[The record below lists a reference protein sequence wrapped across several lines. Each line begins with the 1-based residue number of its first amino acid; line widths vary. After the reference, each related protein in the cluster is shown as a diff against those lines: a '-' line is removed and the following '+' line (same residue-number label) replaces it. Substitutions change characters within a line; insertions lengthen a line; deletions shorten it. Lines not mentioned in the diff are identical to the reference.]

1 MYSKDELKN
10 LKLEFW
16 ESFAAFCEV
25 QPYLRGRKKIWTLYD
40 TKVKGVELKF
50 DATREG
56 AFVILEVNHRGEEA
70 RLEMFERL
78 TWYKDTLETDFPE
91 GLTWD
96 ICFVRD
102 TGKQVADLTF
112 YMNDTGHASGENT
125 RKEGERKCPYRG
137 NSFYD
142 QSRGQRCAQRES
154 SVNRQIR
161 EVQDLVGDVNAQGHD
176 RVDQPFLKDS

>member
-102 TGKQVADLTF
+102 GKQVARIYTSKSGIDF
-112 YMNDTGHASGENT
+112 HRRQDWGEFFSFMASQMYLL
-125 RKEGERKCPYRG
+125 ERNFMSIAEYL
-137 NSFYD
+137 
-142 QSRGQRCAQRES
+142 RE
-154 SVNRQIR
+154 
-161 EVQDLVGDVNAQGHD
+161 
-176 RVDQPFLKDS
+176 

>member
-25 QPYLRGRKKIWTLYD
+25 QPYLRGRKKTWVLYD

-56 AFVILEVNHRGEEA
+56 AFVILEVNHRSEEA

-78 TWYKDTLETDFPE
+78 TWYKDTLEMDFPE

-102 TGKQVADLTF
+102 TGKQVAVFIQPNPGLTS
-112 YMNDTGHASGENT
+112 TAVRIGESFSLLWLV
-125 RKEGERKCPYRG
+125 KCICWNETSCP
-137 NSFYD
+137 
-142 QSRGQRCAQRES
+142 
-154 SVNRQIR
+154 
-161 EVQDLVGDVNAQGHD
+161 
-176 RVDQPFLKDS
+176 

>member
-25 QPYLRGRKKIWTLYD
+25 QPYLRGRKKTWVLYD

-56 AFVILEVNHRGEEA
+56 AFVILEVNHRSEEA

-102 TGKQVADLTF
+102 TRKQVARIYTAKSGIDF
-112 YMNDTGHASGENT
+112 HRRQDWGEFFSFMASQMYLL
-125 RKEGERKCPYRG
+125 ERNFMSIAEYL
-137 NSFYD
+137 
-142 QSRGQRCAQRES
+142 RE
-154 SVNRQIR
+154 
-161 EVQDLVGDVNAQGHD
+161 
-176 RVDQPFLKDS
+176 

>member
-16 ESFAAFCEV
+16 ESFAAYCEV
-25 QPYLRGRKKIWTLYD
+25 QPYLRGRKKTWTLYD

-50 DATREG
+50 DATRNG
-56 AFVILEVNHRGEEA
+56 AFVILEVNHRNEEA

-91 GLTWD
+91 GLSWD

-102 TGKQVADLTF
+102 TGKQVARIYTSKSGIDF
-112 YMNDTGHASGENT
+112 HRRQDWGEFFSFMASQMYLL
-125 RKEGERKCPYRG
+125 ERNFMSIAEYL
-137 NSFYD
+137 
-142 QSRGQRCAQRES
+142 RE
-154 SVNRQIR
+154 
-161 EVQDLVGDVNAQGHD
+161 
-176 RVDQPFLKDS
+176 

>member
-102 TGKQVADLTF
+102 TGKQVARIYSSKSGIDF
-112 YMNDTGHASGENT
+112 HRRQDWGEFFSFMASQMYLL
-125 RKEGERKCPYRG
+125 ERNFMSIAEYL
-137 NSFYD
+137 
-142 QSRGQRCAQRES
+142 RE
-154 SVNRQIR
+154 
-161 EVQDLVGDVNAQGHD
+161 
-176 RVDQPFLKDS
+176 

>member
-1 MYSKDELKN
+1 MYSKDELEN

-102 TGKQVADLTF
+102 TGKQVARIYTSKSGIDF
-112 YMNDTGHASGENT
+112 HRRQDWGEFFSFMASQMYLL
-125 RKEGERKCPYRG
+125 ERNFMSIAEYL
-137 NSFYD
+137 
-142 QSRGQRCAQRES
+142 RE
-154 SVNRQIR
+154 
-161 EVQDLVGDVNAQGHD
+161 
-176 RVDQPFLKDS
+176 

>member
-56 AFVILEVNHRGEEA
+56 AFVILEVNHKGEEA

-78 TWYKDTLETDFPE
+78 TWYKDTLEMDFPE

-102 TGKQVADLTF
+102 TGKQVARIYTSKSGIDF
-112 YMNDTGHASGENT
+112 HRRQDWGEFFSFMASQMYLLERNFMSIAEYL
-125 RKEGERKCPYRG
+125 RK
-137 NSFYD
+137 
-142 QSRGQRCAQRES
+142 
-154 SVNRQIR
+154 
-161 EVQDLVGDVNAQGHD
+161 
-176 RVDQPFLKDS
+176 

>member
-96 ICFVRD
+96 ICFVCD
-102 TGKQVADLTF
+102 TGKQVARIYTSKSGIDF
-112 YMNDTGHASGENT
+112 HRRQDWGEFFSFMASQMYLL
-125 RKEGERKCPYRG
+125 ERNFMSIAEYL
-137 NSFYD
+137 
-142 QSRGQRCAQRES
+142 RE
-154 SVNRQIR
+154 
-161 EVQDLVGDVNAQGHD
+161 
-176 RVDQPFLKDS
+176 

>member
-78 TWYKDTLETDFPE
+78 AWYKDTLETDFPE

-102 TGKQVADLTF
+102 TGKQVARIYTSKSGIDF
-112 YMNDTGHASGENT
+112 HRRQDWGEFFSFMASQMYLL
-125 RKEGERKCPYRG
+125 ERNFMSIAEYL
-137 NSFYD
+137 
-142 QSRGQRCAQRES
+142 RE
-154 SVNRQIR
+154 
-161 EVQDLVGDVNAQGHD
+161 
-176 RVDQPFLKDS
+176 

>member
-25 QPYLRGRKKIWTLYD
+25 QPYLRGRKKMWTLYD

-50 DATREG
+50 DATRDG
-56 AFVILEVNHRGEEA
+56 AFVILEVNHRSEEA

-78 TWYKDTLETDFPE
+78 TWYKDTLEMDFLE
-91 GLTWD
+91 GLIWD

-102 TGKQVADLTF
+102 TGKQVARIYTSKSGIDF
-112 YMNDTGHASGENT
+112 HRRQDWGEFFSFMASQMYLL
-125 RKEGERKCPYRG
+125 ERNFMSIAEYL
-137 NSFYD
+137 
-142 QSRGQRCAQRES
+142 RE
-154 SVNRQIR
+154 
-161 EVQDLVGDVNAQGHD
+161 
-176 RVDQPFLKDS
+176 

>member
-78 TWYKDTLETDFPE
+78 TWYKDTLEMDFPE

-102 TGKQVADLTF
+102 TGKQVARIYTSKSGIDF
-112 YMNDTGHASGENT
+112 HRRQDWGEFFSFMASQMYLL
-125 RKEGERKCPYRG
+125 ERNFMSIVEYL
-137 NSFYD
+137 
-142 QSRGQRCAQRES
+142 RE
-154 SVNRQIR
+154 
-161 EVQDLVGDVNAQGHD
+161 
-176 RVDQPFLKDS
+176 

>member
-16 ESFAAFCEV
+16 ESFASFCEV
-25 QPYLRGRKKIWTLYD
+25 QPYLRGRKKMWTLYD

-50 DATREG
+50 DATRDG

-78 TWYKDTLETDFPE
+78 TWYKDTLEMDFLE
-91 GLTWD
+91 GLIWD

-102 TGKQVADLTF
+102 TGKQVARIYTSKSGIDVHRRQDWGEF
-112 YMNDTGHASGENT
+112 FSFMASQMYLL
-125 RKEGERKCPYRG
+125 ERNFMSIAEYL
-137 NSFYD
+137 
-142 QSRGQRCAQRES
+142 RE
-154 SVNRQIR
+154 
-161 EVQDLVGDVNAQGHD
+161 
-176 RVDQPFLKDS
+176 

>member
-25 QPYLRGRKKIWTLYD
+25 QPYLRGRKKTWVLYD

-56 AFVILEVNHRGEEA
+56 AFVILEVNHRSEEA

-78 TWYKDTLETDFPE
+78 TWYKDTLEMDFPE

-96 ICFVRD
+96 ICFVRA
-102 TGKQVADLTF
+102 TGKQVARIYTAKSGIDF
-112 YMNDTGHASGENT
+112 HRRQDWGEFFSFMASQMYLL
-125 RKEGERKCPYRG
+125 ERNFMSIAEYL
-137 NSFYD
+137 
-142 QSRGQRCAQRES
+142 RE
-154 SVNRQIR
+154 
-161 EVQDLVGDVNAQGHD
+161 
-176 RVDQPFLKDS
+176 

>member
-25 QPYLRGRKKIWTLYD
+25 QPYLRGRKKTWVLYD

-56 AFVILEVNHRGEEA
+56 AFVILEVNHRSEEA

-102 TGKQVADLTF
+102 TGKQVARIYTVKSGIDF
-112 YMNDTGHASGENT
+112 HRRQDWGEFFSFMASQMYLL
-125 RKEGERKCPYRG
+125 ERNFMSIAEYL
-137 NSFYD
+137 
-142 QSRGQRCAQRES
+142 RE
-154 SVNRQIR
+154 
-161 EVQDLVGDVNAQGHD
+161 
-176 RVDQPFLKDS
+176 

>member
-102 TGKQVADLTF
+102 TGKQVARIYTSKSGIDF
-112 YMNDTGHASGENT
+112 HRRQDWGEFFSFMASQMYLL
-125 RKEGERKCPYRG
+125 ERNFMSVAEYL
-137 NSFYD
+137 
-142 QSRGQRCAQRES
+142 RE
-154 SVNRQIR
+154 
-161 EVQDLVGDVNAQGHD
+161 
-176 RVDQPFLKDS
+176 

>member
-96 ICFVRD
+96 IRFVRD
-102 TGKQVADLTF
+102 TGKQVARIYTSKSGIDF
-112 YMNDTGHASGENT
+112 HRRQDWGEFFSFMASQMYLL
-125 RKEGERKCPYRG
+125 ERNFMSIAEYL
-137 NSFYD
+137 
-142 QSRGQRCAQRES
+142 RE
-154 SVNRQIR
+154 
-161 EVQDLVGDVNAQGHD
+161 
-176 RVDQPFLKDS
+176 